1 MEKTVNKKDGENPI
15 KKEKIVNCRY
25 LDKWM
30 NPMSKKFVYYHE
42 VITNEG
48 SVLNIGAMDK
58 NSIRIKV
65 GATIEYLT
73 DEKGKTKIISSSND
87 ASKIAEKAIQ
97 EKEASKNNF
106 VSGGRIKGQEAF
118 LGYAWSYAKD
128 LLIAGKTMNDMEELN
143 KMARFI
149 YDEIGKILSNEKND

>member
-1 MEKTVNKKDGENPI
+1 MSKDDKKEDESPI

-25 LDKWM
+25 SDKWL
-30 NPMSKKFVYYHE
+30 NPISKKFIYYHE
-42 VITNEG
+42 VITDNG
-48 SVLNIGAMDK
+48 TVLNIGTMEK

-65 GATIEYLT
+65 GATIEYMK

-87 ASKIAEKAIQ
+87 AGKIAEKVIQ

-128 LLIAGKTMNDMEELN
+128 LVIAGKTMQDMEELN
-143 KMARFI
+143 NMARFI
-149 YDEIGKILSNEKND
+149 YDEIGKMLSNEKND

>member
-1 MEKTVNKKDGENPI
+1 MSKVDKTEDESPV
-15 KKEKIVNCRY
+15 KKEKIVSCRY
-25 LDKWM
+25 LDKWL
-30 NPMSKKFVYYHE
+30 NPISKKFIYYHE
-42 VITNEG
+42 VITDNG
-48 SVLNIGAMDK
+48 CVINIGTMEK

-65 GATIEYLT
+65 GATIEYMT

-87 ASKIAEKAIQ
+87 AGKIAEKAVK
-97 EKEASKNNF
+97 EKELSKNNF
-106 VSGGRIKGQEAF
+106 VSGNKIKGQEAF

-149 YDEIGKILSNEKND
+149 YDEIGKILSNEKID